1 MECKHILESNI
12 PFSLWITFA
21 KHGLGLGEEGN
32 GADFSGLQ
40 PEGGRINLISSFG
53 EDADGELY
61 LTDHSGAV
69 YRIVAK

>member
-53 EDADGELY
+53 
-61 LTDHSGAV
+61 
-69 YRIVAK
+69 